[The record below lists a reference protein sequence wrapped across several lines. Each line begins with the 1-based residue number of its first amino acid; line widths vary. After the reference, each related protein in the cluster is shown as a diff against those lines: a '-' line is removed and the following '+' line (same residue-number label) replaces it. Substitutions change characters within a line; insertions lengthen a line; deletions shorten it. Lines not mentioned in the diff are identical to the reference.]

1 MGESDARGF
10 RSLESS
16 RSIPFYFGGRDGISC
31 KDATRQDLCRLQ
43 EIINKMEK
51 KCPIPIPILI
61 PIRVSMR
68 ILILLMLLILASSMA
83 HAQNASAAQVS
94 IPLPAVYATSEG
106 DVGVLTNLTVW
117 VTNGTGHVF
126 VDTAPFT
133 QVDMQ
138 GSARLSSMVAC
149 DITSID
155 PETRDFF
162 YVLHTDSPVIG
173 GPSAGAAMTVATVA
187 ALMNWT
193 IDPGVVMTGMINPDC
208 SIGAVGGI
216 SAKLNAS
223 AEKGAH
229 TFLIPAGQGNVTLTE
244 HIIEQNGSFVT
255 VEEHSV
261 TIDMISLGT
270 VQGIRVMEIDDL
282 RDAIRIYTGYEI
294 PNVLLTGEVQTI
306 AYMDAMQPLAA
317 TLLDESRAQYDD
329 TDAVADPEFRDAL
342 ESQVLAIKDAQADY
356 DAKNYYASM
365 SRSFNTMINLRHI
378 KWYSECLVLDEGDLD
393 GYIAD
398 RIEQVENEISN
409 AELAIDGAKSE
420 NGVLEGIGA
429 AESRLSIAREK
440 LNDAERAKHAGD
452 AIELLAFSM
461 ERARSAQWWA
471 TLSCAGSGE
480 AIPDNLIRDRAGRY
494 YSQAASM
501 LAYADALISETGGCK
516 TLIVSAADD
525 LSRARSEL
533 HAGYYAGAIYD
544 SLHAMVQA
552 NTAIELI
559 GIDDLDEK
567 VNNSERDAISSII
580 SARESGAEP
589 ILAVSAYEHA
599 KILEPSQMGK
609 IVDYGYAK
617 MVARTAQSF
626 TGQRNVSMVYTA
638 DVPGYVHNDACSDVP
653 DGNGR
658 GGGGGEC
665 TAQMPA
671 LQGWGAL
678 AAIAAVYLVRRLRWC
693 W

>member
-1 MGESDARGF
+1 
-10 RSLESS
+10 
-16 RSIPFYFGGRDGISC
+16 
-31 KDATRQDLCRLQ
+31 
-43 EIINKMEK
+43 MEK
-51 KCPIPIPILI
+51 KCPSLI
-61 PIRVSMR
+61 PVR
-68 ILILLMLLILASSMA
+68 IVTLLILLIIISSMA
-83 HAQNASAAQVS
+83 HAQNVSAAQVS

-106 DVGVLTNLTVW
+106 DVGVLTDLTVW

-149 DITSID
+149 DITGIN

-193 IDPGVVMTGMINPDC
+193 IDQGVVMTGMINPDC

-223 AEKGAH
+223 AKKGAH

-244 HIIEQNGSFVT
+244 HIIAQNGSLVT
-255 VEEHSV
+255 VKENSV
-261 TIDMISLGT
+261 TIDIFALGEM
-270 VQGIRVMEIDDL
+270 QDIRVMEIADL
-282 RDAIRIYTGYEI
+282 RDAIWIYTGYEI
-294 PNVLLTGEVQTI
+294 PNVLLTGEVQTTS
-306 AYMDAMQPLAA
+306 YMDAMQPLAA
-317 TLLDESRAQYDD
+317 TLLDESRTQYND
-329 TDAVADPEFRDAL
+329 TDAVADPEFIDAL

-378 KWYSECLVLDEGDLD
+378 RWYSECLALDEGNLD
-393 GYIAD
+393 EYITD

-409 AELAIDGAKSE
+409 AELAINKAQSE

-440 LNDAERAKHAGD
+440 LADAEQTEHADD

-471 TLSCAGSGE
+471 TLSCAGSGDR
-480 AIPDNLIRDRAGRY
+480 ISNDLIRDRAGRY

-516 TLIVSAADD
+516 TLIASATED
-525 LSRARSEL
+525 LSRARNEL
-533 HAGYYAGAIYD
+533 HAGHYAGAIYD

-559 GIDDLDEK
+559 GIEDLDEK
-567 VNNSERDAISSII
+567 VNNSEKDAISAII

-609 IVDYGYAK
+609 IVDYGYAT

-626 TGQRNVSMVYTA
+626 TGQKNTSMTYTTGVPWYA
-638 DVPGYVHNDACSDVP
+638 DSNARC
-653 DGNGR
+653 GR
-658 GGGGGEC
+658 GKC

-671 LQGWGAL
+671 LRGWGAL
-678 AAIAAVYLVRRLRWC
+678 AAITAVYLVRRLRWHR
-693 W
+693 

>member
-1 MGESDARGF
+1 
-10 RSLESS
+10 
-16 RSIPFYFGGRDGISC
+16 
-31 KDATRQDLCRLQ
+31 
-43 EIINKMEK
+43 MEK
-51 KCPIPIPILI
+51 KCSTPIPTRIPILL
-61 PIRVSMR
+61 V
-68 ILILLMLLILASSMA
+68 LLILASSMA

-106 DVGVLTNLTVW
+106 EVGVLTNLTVW

-244 HIIEQNGSFVT
+244 HIIEQNGSLVT

-261 TIDMISLGT
+261 TIDMISLGE

-294 PNVLLTGEVQTI
+294 PNVLLTGEVQTS

-317 TLLDESRAQYDD
+317 TLLDESRVQYDD

-342 ESQVLAIKDAQADY
+342 ESQVLAIKDAQSDY

-378 KWYSECLVLDEGDLD
+378 RWYSECLVSDEGDPAE
-393 GYIAD
+393 YIAD

-409 AELAIDGAKSE
+409 AELAIDDAKSE

-440 LNDAERAKHAGD
+440 LNDAEKAEYAGD

-461 ERARSAQWWA
+461 ERARCAQWWA
-471 TLSCAGSGE
+471 TLSCAGSGA
-480 AIPDNLIRDRAGRY
+480 AIPDDLIRDRAGRY

-516 TLIVSAADD
+516 TLIMSAADD

-559 GIDDLDEK
+559 GIEDLDEK

-638 DVPGYVHNDACSDVP
+638 DVPGYAHNDACSNIS
-653 DGNGR
+653 DGNRR
-658 GGGGGEC
+658 GGGC
-665 TAQMPA
+665 TAQTPA
-671 LQGWGAL
+671 LQGWEAAG
-678 AAIAAVYLVRRLRWC
+678 AIAAVYLVRRLRWC

>member
-1 MGESDARGF
+1 
-10 RSLESS
+10 
-16 RSIPFYFGGRDGISC
+16 
-31 KDATRQDLCRLQ
+31 
-43 EIINKMEK
+43 MEK
-51 KCPIPIPILI
+51 KCSTPIPTRIPILL
-61 PIRVSMR
+61 V
-68 ILILLMLLILASSMA
+68 LLILASSMA

-106 DVGVLTNLTVW
+106 EVGVLTNLTVW

-244 HIIEQNGSFVT
+244 HIIEQNGSLVT

-261 TIDMISLGT
+261 TIDMISLGE

-294 PNVLLTGEVQTI
+294 PNVLLTGEVQTS

-317 TLLDESRAQYDD
+317 TLLDESRVQYDD

-342 ESQVLAIKDAQADY
+342 ESQVLAIKDAQSDY

-378 KWYSECLVLDEGDLD
+378 RWYSECLVSDEGDPAE
-393 GYIAD
+393 YIAD

-409 AELAIDGAKSE
+409 AELAIDDAKSE

-440 LNDAERAKHAGD
+440 LNDAEKAEYAGD

-471 TLSCAGSGE
+471 TLSCAGSGA
-480 AIPDNLIRDRAGRY
+480 AIPDDLIRDRAGRY

-516 TLIVSAADD
+516 TLIMSAADD

-559 GIDDLDEK
+559 GIEDLDEK
-567 VNNSERDAISSII
+567 MNNSERDAISSII

-617 MVARTAQSF
+617 MVART
-626 TGQRNVSMVYTA
+626 
-638 DVPGYVHNDACSDVP
+638 
-653 DGNGR
+653 
-658 GGGGGEC
+658 
-665 TAQMPA
+665 
-671 LQGWGAL
+671 
-678 AAIAAVYLVRRLRWC
+678 
-693 W
+693 

>member
-1 MGESDARGF
+1 
-10 RSLESS
+10 
-16 RSIPFYFGGRDGISC
+16 
-31 KDATRQDLCRLQ
+31 LQ
-43 EIINKMEK
+43 EIIIPMEK
-51 KCPIPIPILI
+51 KCSTPIPTRIPILL
-61 PIRVSMR
+61 V
-68 ILILLMLLILASSMA
+68 LLILASSMA

-106 DVGVLTNLTVW
+106 EVGVLTNLTVW

-244 HIIEQNGSFVT
+244 RIIEQNGSLVT

-261 TIDMISLGT
+261 TIDMISLGE

-294 PNVLLTGEVQTI
+294 PNVLLTGEVQTS

-317 TLLDESRAQYDD
+317 TLLDESRVQYDD
-329 TDAVADPEFRDAL
+329 TDAVADPEFRGAL
-342 ESQVLAIKDAQADY
+342 ESQVLAIKDAQSDY

-378 KWYSECLVLDEGDLD
+378 RWYSECLVSDEGDPAE
-393 GYIAD
+393 YIAD

-409 AELAIDGAKSE
+409 AELAIDDAKSE

-440 LNDAERAKHAGD
+440 LNDAEKAEYAGD

-471 TLSCAGSGE
+471 TLSCAGSGA
-480 AIPDNLIRDRAGRY
+480 AIPDDLIRDRAGRY

-516 TLIVSAADD
+516 TLIMSAADD

-559 GIDDLDEK
+559 GIEDLDEK

-638 DVPGYVHNDACSDVP
+638 DVPGYAHNDACSNIS
-653 DGNGR
+653 DGNRR
-658 GGGGGEC
+658 GGGC
-665 TAQMPA
+665 TAQTPA
-671 LQGWGAL
+671 LQGRGAL
-678 AAIAAVYLVRRLRWC
+678 AAIVAVYLVRRLRWC